1 MSGDHNAHQ
10 KPVCAPT
17 IPMHDLRFRYTPSG
31 QTNVADTWR
40 RFGWVPPAATNP
52 DRYRQIRAELNAI
65 A

>member
-1 MSGDHNAHQ
+1 MTPA
-10 KPVCAPT
+10 
-17 IPMHDLRFRYTPSG
+17 IPMHDTRFRYTTSDR
-31 QTNVADTWR
+31 TNVADTWR